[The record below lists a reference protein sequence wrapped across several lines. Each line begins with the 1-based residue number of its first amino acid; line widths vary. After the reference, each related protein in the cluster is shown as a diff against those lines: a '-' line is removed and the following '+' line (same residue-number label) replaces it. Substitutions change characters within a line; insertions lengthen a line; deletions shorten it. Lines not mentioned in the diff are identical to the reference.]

1 MNPSHEIQQSV
12 PVNLESRS
20 YRIEIGHGILA
31 SAGRIIRSW
40 NAFADHTQLRALIVA
55 DRVVASTHL
64 QTLQESL
71 STAACSMNTHLVDSG
86 ETSKCWTQVQA
97 ICDSLVEMAAD
108 RRTLVIA
115 LGGGVIGDLAGFA
128 AAIYA
133 RGLRLIQIPTT
144 LLSMVD
150 SSVGGKTGINHPQG
164 KNLIGAFHQPA
175 GVLIDQAVL
184 QTLPDREYRAGLA
197 EVVKYGVIL
206 DAEFFTQLEAAPQ
219 LLLQR
224 DPNLLATVIARSCSL
239 KAQVVQEDERETTG
253 LRAILN
259 YGHTF
264 GHAFEA
270 LAGYGQLLHGE
281 AVSIGMICASL
292 LAEQLQRITAHD
304 TARQREL
311 LQALSLPTSVPDSLR
326 NQPQAILDC
335 MLLDKKT
342 ENRELRFVLPS
353 RIGHPEVVTGISAE
367 QALQILALP

>member
-1 MNPSHEIQQSV
+1 MNLCHEIQQSV

-20 YRIEIGHGILA
+20 YRIDIGHGILA
-31 SAGRIIRSW
+31 SAGPLFRSW
-40 NAFADHTQLRALIVA
+40 DAFADQPELRALIVA
-55 DRVVASTHL
+55 DRVLESTHL
-64 QTLQESL
+64 ATLQDSL
-71 STAACSMNTHLVDSG
+71 SAGSFSVTTHLVNSG
-86 ETSKCWTQVQA
+86 ETSKCWTEVQA
-97 ICDSLVEMAAD
+97 ICDRLVEMAAD
-108 RRTLVIA
+108 RRTLIIA

-175 GVLIDQAVL
+175 GVLIDQSVL
-184 QTLPDREYRAGLA
+184 QTLPDREYRSGLA

-206 DAEFFTQLEAAPQ
+206 DADFFARLEANPQ

-224 DPNLLATVIARSCSL
+224 DPELLAEVIARSCSL

-281 AVSIGMICASL
+281 AVAIGMICASR
-292 LAEQLQRITAHD
+292 LAEQLQRITSQD

-311 LQALSLPTSVPDSLR
+311 LQALSLPVTVPDALR
-326 NQPQAILDC
+326 SQPQAILDR

-353 RIGHPEVVTGISAE
+353 RIGHTEVVTGISAE
-367 QALQILALP
+367 QALQILTLS